1 MNHLSRHSRI
11 WFVCLCLATARM
23 HAQAVSPAMDNT
35 GGHSTSPATT
45 QAAPE
50 MISLN
55 FPDAVELKVLIDY
68 VSQRLGINVL
78 YDEQT
83 VAQRVSLRTPTKIP
97 KDSLL
102 PLLDGVLRTKG
113 LLLVDGDQPGWKR
126 VVLTANLAAVA
137 RPTTR
142 AVANGSGL
150 SGSTAAPV
158 VAQVFS
164 LQHADG
170 QKVDQIIKPFLTQ
183 PGGSSLSLS
192 DQRLLIVT
200 DYASNVQ
207 RIAEFV
213 RWLDQ
218 PKPLV
223 AVEFVPLRHV
233 EAALL
238 APQITLILTSKNK
251 LQSPAGAEAGSGL
264 ELAQDARLNQLVII
278 GTRDRVDEALTVIKS
293 LDVPLAVT
301 TRVYQFKS
309 VSPERVDRLAKELI
323 GPAEAKRTYQS
334 VVDKEANLLVVTA
347 SNEMHQKIEQLRTD
361 LDVPVAAEQSP
372 VRFYKLLNTTAADLL
387 QTLRAME
394 TDEGAGPAV
403 LEFSSGPAAAP
414 PALGNA
420 AAPALS
426 APLYPGANRQPALP
440 GQPPPEPP
448 IQQRDSVNTP
458 GGTGHLTAPNST
470 GYGTSAYG
478 SSANGSTV
486 APQAPHQSIRTKHGT
501 ITADPNTNTLIVVAD
516 PSSQRT
522 YEQLIRTLD
531 KRRPQVLVE
540 CTIVTLD
547 TTDDFSLGVELS
559 LKASAGNTQL
569 LTFSSFGLS
578 KPDLKTG
585 QLSIEPGT
593 GFNGALIGGDVASA
607 VIHALTGSGHARVLS
622 APKILVND
630 NATGTLASI
639 AEAPFTSVNAST
651 TVATTSF
658 AGYASA
664 GTTVTLTPHI
674 SEGDHLQLEYNV
686 ALNNFTGTGGAGVP
700 PPRQTDTVSSR
711 VTIPD
716 GSTIVVGGLNRTS
729 HSDTFSRVPFLGEIP
744 VLEYLFSNR
753 TRNDSRTTLFVFI
766 RPTILRDDKF
776 EDLKYFSQRD
786 AQRAG
791 LPDDFPSSS
800 PITME

>member
-1 MNHLSRHSRI
+1 MNHLPRQSCVWWLCRCA
-11 WFVCLCLATARM
+11 WLCLAVAHARAQVAAPTD
-23 HAQAVSPAMDNT
+23 HANGP
-35 GGHSTSPATT
+35 STSPPATQT
-45 QAAPE
+45 AAAE
-50 MISLN
+50 LISLN

-68 VSQRLGINVL
+68 VSQRLGINVI

-142 AVANGSGL
+142 GVVGGAVLPGSI
-150 SGSTAAPV
+150 AAPV

-183 PGGSSLSLS
+183 PGGSSLALA
-192 DQRLLIVT
+192 DQRMLIVT
-200 DYASNVQ
+200 DYSSNVQ
-207 RIAEFV
+207 RIAEIV
-213 RWLDQ
+213 RWLDE
-218 PKPLV
+218 PKPSV

-233 EAALL
+233 EVGLL
-238 APQITLILTSKNK
+238 TPQITQILTSKNK
-251 LQSPAGAEAGSGL
+251 VQGPAAAEAGSGI

-278 GTRDRVDEALTVIKS
+278 GTRDRVDEALAVVKS

-309 VSPERVDRLAKELI
+309 ISPERVDRLAKELI

-334 VVDKEANLLVVTA
+334 VVDKEANLLVVTG
-347 SNEMHQKIEQLRTD
+347 SDEMHTKIEQLKTD
-361 LDVPVAAEQSP
+361 LDIPVAAEQSP

-394 TDEGAGPAV
+394 TDDGAGPAV
-403 LEFSSGPAAAP
+403 LEFNSGPAVTP
-414 PALGNA
+414 PATGSSSV
-420 AAPALS
+420 PALS
-426 APLYPGANRQPALP
+426 APLYPGGNRQPALP

-448 IQQRDSVNTP
+448 IQQRDSGNTP
-458 GGTGHLTAPNST
+458 GGAGHLTAPNSA
-470 GYGTSAYG
+470 AYG
-478 SSANGSTV
+478 AAV
-486 APQAPHQSIRTKHGT
+486 APQAPRQSVRTKHGT

-516 PSSQRT
+516 PSSQQT

-559 LKASAGNTQL
+559 VKASAGATQL

-585 QLSIEPGT
+585 QLAIEPGT
-593 GFNGALIGGDVASA
+593 GFNGTLIGGDVASA

-686 ALNNFTGTGGAGVP
+686 ALNNFTGSGGAGVP

-716 GSTIVVGGLNRTS
+716 GCTIVVGGLNRTS
-729 HSDTFSRVPFLGEIP
+729 HSDTISRVPVLGELP
-744 VLEYLFSNR
+744 LLQYLFSNR
-753 TRNDSRTTLFVFI
+753 THNDSRTTLFVFI

-791 LPDDFPSSS
+791 LPDDFPSSA
-800 PITME
+800 PVTME